1 MNDFD
6 DNDEY
11 FNSEEVQELM
21 AEIAEEFMSPEETSE
36 NEFITLTNE
45 DGEPEEFMVLG
56 VVEYMEKPYIV
67 LMPTAEDNDY
77 NVILEIIPDEEN
89 NCSTFAP
96 VDDDILYKVFDKFR
110 EEHAG
115 EFNFQ

>member
-21 AEIAEEFMSPEETSE
+21 AEIAEEFLEEGQNE

-45 DGEPEEFMVLG
+45 DGEPEEFLVLG
-56 VVEYMEKPYIV
+56 IVEYEGKFYIV
-67 LMPTAEDNDY
+67 LMPTAEDTDH
-77 NVILEIIPDEEN
+77 NVILELVPDEEN
-89 NCSTFAP
+89 GCSTFAP
-96 VDDDILYKVFDKFR
+96 VPDNILQAVFSKFIA
-110 EEHAG
+110 EHG
-115 EFNFQ
+115 NNHK

>member
-21 AEIAEEFMSPEETSE
+21 AEIAEEFLEEGQNE

-45 DGEPEEFMVLG
+45 DGEAEEFLVLG
-56 VVEYMEKPYIV
+56 IVEYEGKFYIV
-67 LMPTAEDNDY
+67 LMPTAEDTDY
-77 NVILEIIPDEEN
+77 NVILELVPDEEN
-89 NCSTFAP
+89 GCSTFAP
-96 VDDDILYKVFDKFR
+96 VPDNILQAVFSKFIA
-110 EEHAG
+110 EHG
-115 EFNFQ
+115 NNQK